1 MAETPTFLI
10 LNKTR
15 SNEITHKSVN
25 TVNPIENSYSF
36 ISIKKGKGGKGHY
49 KQGKKATL
57 KMGENNSNWNNWQRT
72 NLCKIY
78 KQLMQLN
85 TRKKKKKNLIK
96 KWVENLIRHFSKE
109 DIQIVNKHIKR
120 CSISLIIREMQIK
133 TLH

>member
-36 ISIKKGKGGKGHY
+36 ISIKKGEVGKGHY

-57 KMGENNSNWNNWQRT
+57 KMGENNSNWNNWQKT

-85 TRKKKKKNLIK
+85 TRKKKKKK
-96 KWVENLIRHFSKE
+96 KN
-109 DIQIVNKHIKR
+109 
-120 CSISLIIREMQIK
+120 
-133 TLH
+133 

>member
-1 MAETPTFLI
+1 MAEMPTFLI
-10 LNKTR
+10 LNKIR

-36 ISIKKGKGGKGHY
+36 ISIKKGEAGKGHY

-57 KMGENNSNWNNWQRT
+57 KMGENNSTWNNWQRI

-85 TRKKKKKNLIK
+85 TRKEKKPNQKVGRKPNQTFL
-96 KWVENLIRHFSKE
+96 
-109 DIQIVNKHIKR
+109 
-120 CSISLIIREMQIK
+120 
-133 TLH
+133 